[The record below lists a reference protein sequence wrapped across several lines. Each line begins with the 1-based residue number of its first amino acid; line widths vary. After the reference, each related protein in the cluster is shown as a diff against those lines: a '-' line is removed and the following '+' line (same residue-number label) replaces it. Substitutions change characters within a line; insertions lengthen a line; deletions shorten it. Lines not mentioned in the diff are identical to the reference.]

1 MTIAGLE
8 QTLVVSTGGTLNAW
22 AVLSWIAAMMVGSEL
37 LNARAI
43 AVAISLE
50 RDKDAPLEAT
60 VTAMV
65 AADEEGDDM
74 YVLGDY
80 AHCQDVVN

>member
-8 QTLVVSTGGTLNAW
+8 QTLVVSTGGMLNAW

-37 LNARAI
+37 PNARAI

-74 YVLGDY
+74 YVLGIMPT
-80 AHCQDVVN
+80 AKML